1 MAFSQGLSINDFY
14 LDEKDLTANTNETI
28 VLDPHNQKCALIK
41 VETSLIDLSFESN
54 NTGIIKTVQKVG
66 EIWVYVCEDI
76 SRLSIFHPKYGK
88 LINYDFGQS
97 LKKAKTYI
105 MKLTIGKNP
114 TIIKKEKE
122 SQYVVFHLTPLNAT
136 LEIDGKAINVENGL
150 ARAKLDFGKY
160 DYKIQAPNYISEIG
174 KLNIDDSQNIKIID
188 AKLQLDSLQKSI
200 VFDVDSISFK
210 MIKVDAG
217 SFIMGNTNEQVSD
230 KDDGKPA
237 HQVTLS
243 SYYIGETEVTLGLWQ
258 VVMGF
263 IPTETNFSANE
274 PVREVSWEDCQRFIK
289 ELNRLTQLNF
299 RLPTEAEWEYA
310 ARGGKLS
317 RGYKYSGSNKIDD
330 VAWYKTPLKPLNKKE
345 TKKALKESS
354 GEARARLEKTLK
366 DGQKI
371 YWALSYHDVKT
382 KKANELGIYDMSG
395 NVVEWC
401 QDWYGNYNSFPQTN
415 PTGPSSGTE
424 HVCRGGSIEYGPSDC
439 VVSKRYSFGEGKYV
453 TKIGLR
459 LVLQ

>member
-1 MAFSQGLSINDFY
+1 
-14 LDEKDLTANTNETI
+14 
-28 VLDPHNQKCALIK
+28 
-41 VETSLIDLSFESN
+41 
-54 NTGIIKTVQKVG
+54 
-66 EIWVYVCEDI
+66 
-76 SRLSIFHPKYGK
+76 
-88 LINYDFGQS
+88 
-97 LKKAKTYI
+97 